1 MKQII
6 SNDEISMASGNDLK
20 VLQTAYKA
28 WVNGSEMR
36 ATRNRNKAFT
46 YGRQWDDLMQ
56 DELGN
61 TVSEGENMCNRGCQ
75 PITNNLI
82 RQMIKT
88 VIGRYRNRQTSE
100 ICDETVKKVYKS
112 CVLDEVD
119 SRALEEFLI
128 SGCVVQR
135 IDVES
140 DVFGSNLRVD
150 NVNFNHFFM
159 NNMSDCRAWDD
170 EIVGQLHDLS
180 LADLLRKVSRG
191 NRAHAEAVRRL
202 YTNDVEHR
210 TDEFTALI
218 GTDWQSGTEFWHA
231 SGNKWRAIEVWTL
244 ESREVLVCH
253 CRSKA
258 QLVVVPYDSDEARA
272 MKADEDVAT
281 RWDIAKEWHCRW
293 FSPMGDLLCH
303 YCSEYRHG
311 SHPFAIKM
319 YPLIDGEIHSLVED
333 VIGQQK
339 FVNRLITMLNHMMKT
354 SAKGVLLFPVDS
366 MPEGFTWRDIRKVWA
381 SADGVLP
388 FSERDGD
395 AKPEQ
400 IVGNANNLGAYEM
413 INLQMKLFEYVSGVN
428 GSLQGRHQQGT
439 NSTALYESE
448 VGNADIAISDLILTF
463 ASFVKMRNRKIS
475 LLR

>member
-1 MKQII
+1 MKNKQI
-6 SNDEISMASGNDLK
+6 SKEIGMASGNDLM
-20 VLQTAYKA
+20 VLQAAYKA
-28 WVNGSEMR
+28 WTNGSALR

-56 DELGN
+56 DEIGN
-61 TVSEGENMCNRGCQ
+61 TVTEGENMRNRGCQ

-82 RQMIKT
+82 RQMVKT
-88 VIGRYRNRQTSE
+88 VIGRFRNRIMSE
-100 ICDETVKKVYKS
+100 KTDETVGKVYKS
-112 CVLDEVD
+112 CLLDEVD

-135 IDVES
+135 IDVDS
-140 DVFGSNLRVD
+140 DVFGSSLRVD

-159 NNMSDCRAWDD
+159 NNMADCRAWDD
-170 EIVGQLHDLS
+170 EIVGQLHDLT

-202 YTNDVEHR
+202 YTNEVVHR
-210 TDEFTALI
+210 TDDFTALI
-218 GTDWQSGTEFWHA
+218 GTDWQSGAEFWRA
-231 SGNKWRAIEVWTL
+231 SSGKCRAIEVWTL

-253 CRSKA
+253 RRSTA
-258 QLVVVPYDSDEARA
+258 QLMVVPYASNEARA
-272 MKADEDVAT
+272 LLADADVAT

-339 FVNRLITMLNHMMKT
+339 FVNRLTTMLNHMMKT

-388 FSERDGD
+388 FSERDTD

-400 IVGNANNLGAYEM
+400 IVGNGNNLGAYEM

-439 NSTALYESE
+439 NSTKLYESE
-448 VGNADIAISDLILTF
+448 VDNGDIAISDLILTF
-463 ASFVKMRNRKIS
+463 DSFVKMRNRKIC
-475 LLR
+475 LTR